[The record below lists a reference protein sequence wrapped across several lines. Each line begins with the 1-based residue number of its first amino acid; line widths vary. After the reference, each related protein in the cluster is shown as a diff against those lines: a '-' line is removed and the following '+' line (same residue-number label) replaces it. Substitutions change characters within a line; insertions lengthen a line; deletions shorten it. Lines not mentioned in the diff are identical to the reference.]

1 MPTPPGHGR
10 ARVVVDDVLWN
21 EDLATAGAKA
31 TRAAARA
38 RDELSRRGAPLA
50 ALRMAEGSTGPPVTQ
65 AAYAR
70 G

>member
-1 MPTPPGHGR
+1 
-10 ARVVVDDVLWN
+10 VFDDVLWD
-21 EDLATAGAKA
+21 EDLAAA
-31 TRAAARA
+31 TTEATDAAARA